1 MKKVTIRDV
10 AREAGVSVTLVSF
23 VMNAKMG
30 KDGRLDCPVNPNT
43 AARVLEVAK
52 RLGYRRNN
60 AAASLRSGKSHS
72 VAVIVSDLANPFFA
86 EICRNI
92 ENIAYKDG
100 YTVIFAS
107 SEENPE
113 KLAHLVE
120 TMVGYN
126 VEGLIVAPCLGGEKA
141 LERATNIGIPTVL
154 IDRDVPGEGFGRV
167 LVDNVDAGVI
177 ATKYLFHQGFGKI
190 EMLSYKL
197 GVTSLTDREFGYTKA
212 MEDAGLKNEI
222 KLHRIDYDADA
233 AKRGVIEVFRDALKR
248 GTEAFILPTKKLG
261 VIIRKI
267 FDPAPYIG
275 LFAFRVFGVVDFQQF
290 LESVSFLVCFD
301 ESDIYDLKKPV
312 IPHVVQPLA
321 EIAEKSFTLLQRMV
335 DGNVPDDE
343 KTVTLKAKLVL
354 GGRFGVQPTE
364 ATF

>member
-60 AAASLRSGKSHS
+60 AAASLRSGRSHS
-72 VAVIVSDLANPFFA
+72 IAVIVSDLANPLFA
-86 EICRNI
+86 EICRSI

-107 SEENPE
+107 SEENSD

-141 LERATNIGIPTVL
+141 LERATSIGIPTVL
-154 IDRDVPGEGFGRV
+154 IDRDVPGADFGRV

-190 EMLSYKL
+190 EMISYKL
-197 GVTSLTDREFGYTKA
+197 GVTSLTDREYGYSKA
-212 MEDAGLKNEI
+212 MQDAGLKDEI
-222 KLHRIDYDADA
+222 KLHRIEYDADLAKKGVIEIFRDA
-233 AKRGVIEVFRDALKR
+233 AKRGA
-248 GTEAFILPTKKLG
+248 EAFILPTKKLAMYG
-261 VIIRKI
+261 FNALNVL
-267 FDPAPYIG
+267 G
-275 LFAFRVFGVVDFQQF
+275 LNFPKHF
-290 LESVSFLVCFD
+290 SFVCFD
-301 ESDIYDLKKPV
+301 ESDTYDINKPV
-312 IPHVVQPLA
+312 IPHIVQPIA
-321 EIAEKSFTLLQRMV
+321 EIAEKSFALLRKMI
-335 DGNVPDDE
+335 DGTATQDE
-343 KTVTLKAKLVL
+343 RNVTLKAKLIL
-354 GGRFGVQPTE
+354 GGRFGVDPTE
-364 ATF
+364 AIF